1 MDLSNGK
8 VQQLLRQIEQE
19 SGGVPIE
26 ALMQNGK
33 MPELLRQIQQDCG
46 DKPSTVPDGGQEV
59 TPHAGFVVKTTDQ
72 DKRKVFINIC
82 GSDKIPEEAKTFLES
97 ADMSGAQQH
106 VEALNLPLSLGE
118 TKHENDKQ
126 GEPCKV
132 YDVVFNDEALKQ
144 AKAFRQFKV
153 FIISL
158 SMGWIQQQKKTT
170 LDPKYKL
177 PKMPYK
183 GEHITKQIMRMKKKS
198 LVTDMGD
205 VVEDPEFPLLTKR
218 RPITVP
224 GPPKHIN
231 KVRPDSAQTATN
243 SMQAQKNKEASSA
256 KQADK
261 EPAVATPS
269 GLLELTSAVDYIGR
283 PIEHILVTL
292 DLPRASSSAT
302 LAEAVAEIAGNHLH
316 IAMQGYKPLDVQ
328 LPFAVSAQRASA
340 SLSQDGRQLCLKLP
354 YLPCK
359 AFIQQ
364 LHKSKQQLVELA
376 DLSYDSYLEL
386 EP

>member
-1 MDLSNGK
+1 M
-8 VQQLLRQIEQE
+8 
-19 SGGVPIE
+19 
-26 ALMQNGK
+26 
-33 MPELLRQIQQDCG
+33 
-46 DKPSTVPDGGQEV
+46 
-59 TPHAGFVVKTTDQ
+59 
-72 DKRKVFINIC
+72 
-82 GSDKIPEEAKTFLES
+82 
-97 ADMSGAQQH
+97 
-106 VEALNLPLSLGE
+106 
-118 TKHENDKQ
+118 
-126 GEPCKV
+126 
-132 YDVVFNDEALKQ
+132 
-144 AKAFRQFKV
+144 

-158 SMGWIQQQKKTT
+158 SMGWIQQQKKTL

-183 GEHITKQIMRMKKKS
+183 GNCITKQIMRMKKKS

-224 GPPKHIN
+224 GPPKGMN
-231 KVRPDSAQTATN
+231 KVRPDSAQAATN
-243 SMQAQKNKEASSA
+243 SVQAQKSQEASSA

-261 EPAVATPS
+261 EPAAATPS
-269 GLLELTSAVDYIGR
+269 GRLEGLLELTSAVDYIGR

-292 DLPRASSSAT
+292 DLPHASTSAT
-302 LAEAVAEIAGNHLH
+302 LAEAVAEIAGSHLH

-328 LPFAVSAQRASA
+328 LPFAVSAEGASA
-340 SLSQDGRQLCLKLP
+340 SLSQDSRQLCLKLP

-359 AFIQQ
+359 ALIQQ
-364 LHKSKQQLVELA
+364 LHKSKQQQVELA

>member
-1 MDLSNGK
+1 MK
-8 VQQLLRQIEQE
+8 HLR
-19 SGGVPIE
+19 E
-26 ALMQNGK
+26 AAC
-33 MPELLRQIQQDCG
+33 R
-46 DKPSTVPDGGQEV
+46 
-59 TPHAGFVVKTTDQ
+59 FVVKTTDQ

-82 GSDKIPEEAKTFLES
+82 GSDKVPMAGGWSDGKIPDEAKTFLES
-97 ADMSGAQQH
+97 ADMSDAQQH

-126 GEPCKV
+126 GEPCTV

-183 GEHITKQIMRMKKKS
+183 GDRITKQIMRMKKKS

-205 VVEDPEFPLLTKR
+205 VIEDPEFPLLTKR

-224 GPPKHIN
+224 GPPKGMK
-231 KVRPDSAQTATN
+231 KVRPDSAQTAN
-243 SMQAQKNKEASSA
+243 DSIQAQKSQEASSA
-256 KQADK
+256 KQVDR
-261 EPAVATPS
+261 EPVVATPS
-269 GLLELTSAVDYIGR
+269 GRSEGLLELSSAVDYVGR

-292 DLPRASSSAT
+292 DLPHASSSAT

-316 IAMQGYKPLDVQ
+316 IAMQGYKPLVIQ
-328 LPFAVSAQRASA
+328 LPFAVSAEGASA
-340 SLSQDGRQLCLKLP
+340 LLSQDSRQLCLKLP

-359 AFIQQ
+359 TFVQQ
-364 LHKSKQQLVELA
+364 LHRSKQQQVELA

>member
-1 MDLSNGK
+1 MA
-8 VQQLLRQIEQE
+8 
-19 SGGVPIE
+19 GGW
-26 ALMQNGK
+26 
-33 MPELLRQIQQDCG
+33 
-46 DKPSTVPDGGQEV
+46 SDG
-59 TPHAGFVVKTTDQ
+59 
-72 DKRKVFINIC
+72 
-82 GSDKIPEEAKTFLES
+82 KIPEEAKTFLES
-97 ADMSGAQQH
+97 ADMSGAQQN

-126 GEPCKV
+126 GEPCTV

-183 GEHITKQIMRMKKKS
+183 GDRITKQIMRMKKKS

-224 GPPKHIN
+224 GPPKGMN

-243 SMQAQKNKEASSA
+243 SIQTQKSQEASA
-256 KQADK
+256 ARQADK
-261 EPAVATPS
+261 QPAVATPS
-269 GLLELTSAVDYIGR
+269 GRPEGLLELTSAVDYIGR

-292 DLPRASSSAT
+292 DLPHALDLPHDSSSAT

-316 IAMQGYKPLDVQ
+316 ISMQGYKPSDIQ
-328 LPFAVSAQRASA
+328 LPFAVSAEGASA
-340 SLSQDGRQLCLKLP
+340 SLSQDSRQLCLKLP

-364 LHKSKQQLVELA
+364 LHRSKQQQVELA